1 MCPESIPTIPTTK
14 ILTDGL
20 TILFQDFR
28 GQLSW
33 GRVCAATSLVV
44 AVVLSFQ
51 DKPDIVLI
59 QTWLG
64 HTLGEYAASKVTEM
78 VTSKGVKP

>member
-51 DKPDIVLI
+51 AGAIGSTVFV
-59 QTWLG
+59 G
-64 HTLGEYAASKVTEM
+64 A
-78 VTSKGVKP
+78 GVRF

>member
-33 GRVCAATSLVV
+33 GRRYWIDCVCGIWGS
-44 AVVLSFQ
+44 VL
-51 DKPDIVLI
+51 
-59 QTWLG
+59 
-64 HTLGEYAASKVTEM
+64 TLAASR
-78 VTSKGVKP
+78 SPIF